1 MAASATRTGP
11 AILALAVLLVAAGLP
26 ARAET
31 RVVGPDETAVE
42 VPVTE
47 PGGEVTFRIDR
58 LCYGSNA
65 PTAISRVVLR
75 FFELARQGFVTDATG
90 RTVWAG
96 GALDDLR
103 NAAAQA
109 GPLLAVPVRGIDSP
123 RGIAAA
129 ARAERD
135 RASGDPVALFPVPK
149 GEAGRTE
156 FTVAA
161 PLDAGDSR
169 TVAVSGCYTPA
180 QLGELMRRR
189 GEAAGAFLAAL
200 DRAGD

>member
-1 MAASATRTGP
+1 MMASATRIGP
-11 AILALAVLLVAAGLP
+11 AILAMLLAAANLP

-31 RVVGPDETAVE
+31 RVVGPDETSVE

-47 PGGEVTFRIDR
+47 PGGEVTFRIER
-58 LCYGSNA
+58 FCYGSSA
-65 PTAISRVVLR
+65 PTALSRVIIR
-75 FFELARQGFVTDATG
+75 MFDLALQGFVTDASG
-90 RTVWAG
+90 GTVWVG
-96 GALDDLR
+96 GTLDDLR
-103 NAAAQA
+103 NAAVQA

-149 GEAGRTE
+149 GEAGRNE

-169 TVAVSGCYTPA
+169 TVAVSGCYTRA

-200 DRAGD
+200 DRAGG